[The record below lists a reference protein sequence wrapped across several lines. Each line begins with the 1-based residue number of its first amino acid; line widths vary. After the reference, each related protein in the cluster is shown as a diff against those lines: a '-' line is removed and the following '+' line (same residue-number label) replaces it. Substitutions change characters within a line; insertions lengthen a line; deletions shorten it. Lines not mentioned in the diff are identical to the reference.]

1 MKYYP
6 EIDDYKIYLAQ
17 SYYKDSMDYFKNLGL
32 YDEALKV
39 CASIENPQYVAK
51 MV

>member
-17 SYYKDSMDYFKNLGL
+17 SYYKDSKKRFWKIGL

-39 CASIENPQYVAK
+39 CASIENP
-51 MV
+51 